1 MDYISFFRLCQ
12 QFRRNFLAETI
23 FFRYNVVNDNYSEW
37 KFMVRL
43 KDIAEKAGV
52 SSMTV
57 SRALNGKEKDISQA
71 TAEKIKK
78 IAEEMGYVPNS
89 SARALASH
97 TTTKLIAALLMDYE
111 GDPNPLID
119 SYNSSFL
126 GEFSRE
132 IQKNGYDLM
141 LHFIK
146 DYSEINYCLKSWRVA
161 GAVFMGFFDDN
172 IRQIQEDNP
181 IPLVFT
187 DSYSTVRRITNVGI
201 DDFHGGELAARYFLE
216 HGHRNVAFLG
226 PAAIGNGVVMH
237 RLQGFC
243 TVLREAG
250 IQLPGE
256 RIISLTYGQSLEELL
271 KELKK
276 GPDPVT
282 GIFTTADNCALD
294 LYAAA
299 YRLGWRIPD
308 DLSIIGFDDNSVS
321 SRVVPPLTTI
331 RQDICQK
338 ARLACQLL
346 MRKIADPKSPAE
358 NLILDVEIACR
369 ESVKDLTGC

>member
-1 MDYISFFRLCQ
+1 
-12 QFRRNFLAETI
+12 
-23 FFRYNVVNDNYSEW
+23 
-37 KFMVRL
+37 
-43 KDIAEKAGV
+43 
-52 SSMTV
+52 
-57 SRALNGKEKDISQA
+57 
-71 TAEKIKK
+71 
-78 IAEEMGYVPNS
+78 
-89 SARALASH
+89 
-97 TTTKLIAALLMDYE
+97 
-111 GDPNPLID
+111 
-119 SYNSSFL
+119 
-126 GEFSRE
+126 
-132 IQKNGYDLM
+132 M

-187 DSYSTVRRITNVGI
+187 DSYSTVRRITNVGMMI
-201 DDFHGGELAARYFLE
+201 FTAESWLPDIFWNTATGT
-216 HGHRNVAFLG
+216 VAFLG

-299 YRLGWRIPD
+299 YRLAG
-308 DLSIIGFDDNSVS
+308 G
-321 SRVVPPLTTI
+321 SRMIFPL
-331 RQDICQK
+331 
-338 ARLACQLL
+338 
-346 MRKIADPKSPAE
+346 
-358 NLILDVEIACR
+358 
-369 ESVKDLTGC
+369 